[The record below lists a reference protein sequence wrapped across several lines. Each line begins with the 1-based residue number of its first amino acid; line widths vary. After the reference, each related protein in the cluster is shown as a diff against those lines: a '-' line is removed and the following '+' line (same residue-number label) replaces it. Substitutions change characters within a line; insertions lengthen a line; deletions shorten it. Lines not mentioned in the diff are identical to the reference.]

1 MDGEFMN
8 YTKYIYVLLI
18 LVVTTAAVLT
28 VRTATA
34 TQRSGTI
41 AISVSS
47 EKSAY
52 TLGEIVPLAF
62 SLSNQTSETIL
73 VAHPSLAS
81 GTVRLMISTDGV
93 NFAKYTGPG
102 WGGMHGSS
110 KPIKLDPDGELK
122 TNGTVF
128 YNVRHR
134 FGAQNEMYAERFR
147 RESLGT
153 DIAFSTAGK
162 YWLKAIFDDGK
173 MKLESVP
180 IELEFAEPSGI
191 DAIAWQL
198 VREKSEY
205 AYFVHTGEVK
215 FYPNTPEHSDF
226 LADIQNLRDQLI
238 GSEFAKKVDR
248 MLAERKIIA
257 ENLQQIG
264 GDRLKISLL
273 ARHYSSQFPVSR

>member
-1 MDGEFMN
+1 MN
-8 YTKYIYVLLI
+8 YTKYVLCFLI
-18 LVVTTAAVLT
+18 LVITTAGVLT

-34 TQRSGTI
+34 KKRSGTLS
-41 AISVSS
+41 ISVSS
-47 EKSAY
+47 EKATY
-52 TLGEIVPLAF
+52 ILGETVPLAF
-62 SLSNQTSETIL
+62 SLSNETSETTL
-73 VAHPSLAS
+73 VAHPSLAT

-102 WGGMHGSS
+102 WGGLHGSL

-128 YNVRHR
+128 YNVRHK
-134 FGAQNEMYAERFR
+134 FAPQNEMYAERFR
-147 RESLGT
+147 RESLGA
-153 DIAFSTAGK
+153 DIAFSAVGK

-173 MKLESVP
+173 IKLESAP

-191 DAIAWQL
+191 DAIAWQI
-198 VREKSEY
+198 VKEKSEY

-226 LADIQNLRDQLI
+226 LADVQNLRDQLI

-248 MLAERKIIA
+248 MLTEREIIA
-257 ENLQQIG
+257 ENLRQIR
-264 GDRLKISLL
+264 GDR
-273 ARHYSSQFPVSR
+273 